1 MASVAFL
8 SDRLTLA
15 RCVRA
20 VMTTETS
27 WKIHVAQVVRISAP
41 SNLQLRENVA
51 VVDRKNSVTSLTN
64 IFRSICVQIGV
75 VLLIKANEPGRYFR
89 GRLCACRIVCLQQL
103 QALPLDVGQ
112 ASPGYLRGRA
122 PYPTLALAS
131 RRHASGDYDSP
142 HIPCRIAEVPCP
154 NLTRLRSDEGLD
166 QSPSRYSV
174 FHPRNGLPS
183 CVGCRKTDMNSR
195 TKVCTVNSRNPVST
209 DQHQKNGFR
218 PCVCFVVGILAE
230 YAQSYTTE
238 LLRPMAVLAGL
249 SRRYETIAF
258 QSGRN
263 RSSGKCSVQS
273 QSADEFRLS
282 LLLIQPAAPGAT

>member
-112 ASPGYLRGRA
+112 GHRDISEGERPIQRSLWQVEGMRRA
-122 PYPTLALAS
+122 
-131 RRHASGDYDSP
+131 
-142 HIPCRIAEVPCP
+142 I
-154 NLTRLRSDEGLD
+154 
-166 QSPSRYSV
+166 
-174 FHPRNGLPS
+174 
-183 CVGCRKTDMNSR
+183 
-195 TKVCTVNSRNPVST
+195 
-209 DQHQKNGFR
+209 
-218 PCVCFVVGILAE
+218 
-230 YAQSYTTE
+230 
-238 LLRPMAVLAGL
+238 MAVHTFHVELRKCL
-249 SRRYETIAF
+249 
-258 QSGRN
+258 GR
-263 RSSGKCSVQS
+263 
-273 QSADEFRLS
+273 
-282 LLLIQPAAPGAT
+282 I